1 MNKSLF
7 ITFEGGEG
15 SGKTTQINFLSK
27 YLKSKSF
34 KVLVTR
40 EPGGSEGAE
49 SIRKLLVTGT
59 PGRWDVETE
68 ALLMYA
74 ARRDNFIRTIS
85 PSLNDGKIV
94 ISDRFSDSTRV
105 YQGLVGGVP
114 EYKINTLHSFCLEEI
129 EPDLTF
135 LLDINYQDGLSRAKS
150 RISNENRFESKG
162 NKFHKSI
169 RKAYLKLASEN
180 PNRIHVIDA
189 SKSKNQIKLNI
200 FKIIDKH
207 IEKIKNYNE

>member
-7 ITFEGGEG
+7 ISFEGGEG

-34 KVLVTR
+34 KVLITR

-49 SIRKLLVTGT
+49 RIRKLLVTGT

-105 YQGLVGGVP
+105 YQGVVGGIP

-200 FKIIDKH
+200 FKIIDKY
-207 IEKIKNYNE
+207 IKKIKNYNE

>member
-27 YLKSKSF
+27 YLISKSF
-34 KVLVTR
+34 KVLITR

-59 PGRWDVETE
+59 PNRWDVETE

-74 ARRDNFIRTIS
+74 ARRDNFIRLIK
-85 PSLNDGKIV
+85 PSLNEGKIV

-105 YQGLVGGVP
+105 YQGLVGGIP
-114 EYKINTLHSFCLEEI
+114 ENKINTLHFFCLEEI

-135 LLDINYQDGLSRAKS
+135 LLDIDYQDGLSRANS

-162 NKFHKSI
+162 DKFHKLI

-180 PNRIHVIDA
+180 PSRVHVIDA
-189 SKSKNQIKLNI
+189 SLSKNQIKLNI
-200 FKIIDKH
+200 FKIIDKY
-207 IEKIKNYNE
+207 IEKIKNI

>member
-27 YLKSKSF
+27 YLKLKSF

-40 EPGGSEGAE
+40 EPGGSDGAE
-49 SIRKLLVTGT
+49 SIRKLLVTGNAN
-59 PGRWDVETE
+59 RWDVETE

-74 ARRDNFIRTIS
+74 ARRDNFIRLIK

-105 YQGLVGGVP
+105 YQGLVGGIS

-135 LLDINYQDGLSRAKS
+135 LLDINYHEGLARANA

-162 NKFHKSI
+162 DKFHKSI
-169 RKAYLKLASEN
+169 RKAYLKLAYEN
-180 PNRIHVIDA
+180 PSRIHVIDA

-200 FKIIDKH
+200 FKIVDKY
-207 IEKIKNYNE
+207 IENIKKI

>member
-27 YLKSKSF
+27 YLKLKSF
-34 KVLVTR
+34 KVLITR
-40 EPGGSEGAE
+40 EPGGSDGAE
-49 SIRKLLVTGT
+49 SIRKLLVTGNAN
-59 PGRWDVETE
+59 RWDVETE

-74 ARRDNFIRTIS
+74 ARRDNFIRLIK

-105 YQGLVGGVP
+105 YQGLVGGIS

-135 LLDINYQDGLSRAKS
+135 LLDINYHEGLARANA

-162 NKFHKSI
+162 DKFHKSI
-169 RKAYLKLASEN
+169 RKAYLKLAYEN
-180 PNRIHVIDA
+180 PSRIDVIDA

-200 FKIIDKH
+200 FKIVDKY
-207 IEKIKNYNE
+207 IEKIKKI